1 MDRKSTKNK
10 KHIKIKDVEK
20 GTKVESVG
28 LKNVVSLE
36 IGVDISIVA
45 IDMFAA
51 IGSPREISVDEA
63 IVLTSAIQGIDGK
76 IMVDRRAT
84 VEYVYWAAISEYAA
98 EFEKNFCGKDL
109 PSKSSPTRLA
119 VVEGILLQEMPDE
132 DKLAY
137 LPQRIKAYKARKILE
152 KDKEPKRKDDAV
164 DEVTAFFR
172 QALATGKMPRINV
185 KKETEKKPD
194 RFDLVIQELEEEL
207 NNVKI
212 KQATMAC

>member
-10 KHIKIKDVEK
+10 KHITVEVEE
-20 GTKVESVG
+20 GTKVENVG
-28 LKNVVSLE
+28 LKNIISLE
-36 IGVDISIVA
+36 IGIDISIAA

-98 EFEKNFCGKDL
+98 EFEKTFCGKDL

-152 KDKEPKRKDDAV
+152 KDKEPNKRKDDTV

-185 KKETEKKPD
+185 KKESEKKPD
-194 RFDLVIQELEEEL
+194 KFDLVIQALEEEL

-212 KQATMAC
+212 KQVTMAC